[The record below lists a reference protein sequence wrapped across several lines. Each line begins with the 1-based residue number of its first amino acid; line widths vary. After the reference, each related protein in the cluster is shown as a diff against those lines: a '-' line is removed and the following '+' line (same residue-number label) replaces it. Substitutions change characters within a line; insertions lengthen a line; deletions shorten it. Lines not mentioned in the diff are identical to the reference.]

1 MRSSSPK
8 SSQLSQS
15 SHFASE
21 KSSSGINVPFITWV
35 FHLSPSGI
43 IQACHLDKYRSLQG
57 EPEPDLGDT
66 PDDLSLSSSAT
77 EDSRPQKSVDMV
89 NGDRWIGQSLKE
101 VVHFTADSPGFEQAL
116 SMMASTLVPVQLSGS
131 LRTVDK
137 VWDGLW
143 LLHPLQLPNGGIYQI
158 VAVGYPHPVEIA
170 SPPTPQSF
178 GASATPSVPKPSETL
193 PPSPHF
199 CAQLQSYAP
208 RLNQITRNIR
218 WTLDLETIRR
228 RTVDGLGELFGV
240 QRCMVCS
247 YDGQSHCATVAAE
260 YRRELTQPTW
270 LNQELALGQ
279 TPYLSHAET
288 SAFATCSRLADN
300 EELSVLSVATRYQN
314 QINGFIL
321 LYDDQSRNW
330 SEVELGLITDLADQ
344 VGTAITHARLFGE
357 SHALAVKLQQ
367 ANASLMEKQREFQE
381 ARRQA
386 EEARCQA
393 EEASRLKSEFLA
405 NTSHELRTPLN
416 GMIGFLRL
424 ILDGMADD
432 PEEQQEFI
440 QEAHKSAI
448 HLLNL
453 INDVLDIAKI
463 EAGKMQID
471 MGPVNLKELLA
482 DLENFSRPQAERKG
496 LYFNILIPATRDE
509 ITLNGNYQRLLQVL
523 LNLVGNAVKFT
534 HEGGINISAEVKTQR
549 VEYQK
554 KTWPGT
560 VKISVADTG
569 IGVSLEKQD
578 RLFQTFSQVDG
589 ERTRQYGG
597 TGLGLAISQKLV
609 EAMGGV
615 VQFISMGEG
624 LGSTVTFTALLYQEP
639 VIIDK
644 DPVYPS
650 KG

>member
-1 MRSSSPK
+1 MSSPNPNSQLVSEQGRSSSK
-8 SSQLSQS
+8 SPTSDST
-15 SHFASE
+15 F
-21 KSSSGINVPFITWV
+21 VPAALV
-35 FHLSPSGI
+35 FHLSPEGM
-43 IQACHLDKYRSLQG
+43 IQFCNLEGDWSVANLDPGAKAIA
-57 EPEPDLGDT
+57 PT
-66 PDDLSLSSSAT
+66 PSNDW
-77 EDSRPQKSVDMV
+77 M
-89 NGDRWIGQSLKE
+89 GQSLAE
-101 VVHFTADSPGFEQAL
+101 VIHFSTAAPDFDQAL
-116 SMMASTLVPVQLSGS
+116 AMLAATLIPVQLSGT
-131 LRTVDK
+131 LRQADQ
-137 VWDGLW
+137 VWDSLW
-143 LLHPLQLPNGGIYQI
+143 LLHPLQLPNGGIFQI
-158 VAVGYPHPVEIA
+158 VAVGYPQPVDIA
-170 SPPTPQSF
+170 LAPPSLGF
-178 GASATPSVPKPSETL
+178 AGL
-193 PPSPHF
+193 PPSPPLLQLDAVVASPH
-199 CAQLQSYAP
+199 AGNQLQIYAP
-208 RLNQITRNIR
+208 KLNQITRNIR

-240 QRCMVCS
+240 QRCVVCS
-247 YDGQSHCATVAAE
+247 YDGQNNCARVAAE
-260 YRRELTQPTW
+260 FRSGADLPAW
-270 LNQELALGQ
+270 LEDTLPVD
-279 TPYLSHAET
+279 TTSYLSQA
-288 SAFATCSRLADN
+288 SASALATCTRLSDGSN
-300 EELSVLSVATRYQN
+300 LSVLSVATRYQN

-321 LYDDQSRNW
+321 LYDHLSRNW

-357 SHALAVKLQQ
+357 SHALAIKLQQ

-381 ARRQA
+381 AQRQA
-386 EEARCQA
+386 EDARRQA

-424 ILDGMADD
+424 VLDGMADD
-432 PEEQQEFI
+432 PEEQEEFI
-440 QEAHKSAI
+440 QEAHKSAL

-463 EAGKMQID
+463 EAGKMQIE

-482 DLENFSRPQAERKG
+482 DVENFTRPQAEQKG
-496 LYFNILIPATRDE
+496 LYFDILVPATRDE

-523 LNLVGNAVKFT
+523 LNLVSNAVKFT
-534 HEGGINISAEVKTQR
+534 HDGGITISAAVKPQP
-549 VEYQK
+549 VDYQG

-560 VKISVADTG
+560 VKLSVADTG

-624 LGSTVTFTALLYQEP
+624 LGATVTFTALLYQEP

-644 DPVYPS
+644 EPVYPS
-650 KG
+650 KP